1 RPRRIGWLDAVAC
14 RYSVR
19 FNGLSALALTRLD
32 VLDSLATIKICTG
45 YELDGQIVR
54 TVPARESV
62 LDRVRP
68 VYEELPGWQTSTTEV
83 RNFDDLPPQAQAFVK
98 RVEKLLE
105 CPVDLISVGP
115 SREQAV
121 IVNPIF

>member
-1 RPRRIGWLDAVAC
+1 VSS

-19 FNGLSALALTRLD
+19 FNGLAAIALTRLD
-32 VLDSLATIKICTG
+32 VLDEMASIKICTA
-45 YELDGQIVR
+45 YELDGEIID
-54 TVPARESV
+54 TLPARESV
-62 LDRVRP
+62 LNRVRP
-68 VYEELPGWQTSTTEV
+68 VYEELPGWQTPTTGI
-83 RNFDDLPPQAQAFVK
+83 RNFDDLPPQAQAFIR
-98 RVEKLLE
+98 RVEELLE